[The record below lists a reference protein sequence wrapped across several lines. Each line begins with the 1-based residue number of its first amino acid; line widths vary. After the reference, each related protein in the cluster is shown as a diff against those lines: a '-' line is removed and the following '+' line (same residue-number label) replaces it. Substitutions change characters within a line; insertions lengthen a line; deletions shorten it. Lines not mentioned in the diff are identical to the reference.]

1 MRSHATLWTVALA
14 VACLMTTTSGQ
25 LTGCVSDIMFV
36 LDASVSVGQT
46 NFNNLKTD
54 VEIFINN
61 TFANYPNT
69 RVGFLV
75 YGTSVTIFSSLTG
88 QSSQT
93 ALLTSLRGAPYPQNA
108 QENTHIGI
116 NTAASFLNSNGRAG
130 SPKVMVVITDS
141 ISDDQAATITAASNA
156 RNAGITVHV
165 IGVEASVA
173 GSASLLDTFRQE
185 LQQIASSPSLVT
197 GLAGYSNVSTALG
210 NLPNTICRVEIINN
224 MVSQTVFTSQTVI
237 LSVSLNQ
244 NGITGGIWRKNGGSL
259 PNDGRI
265 SVTIDNQVQR
275 LTILNAQLSDA
286 ATYSFAIA
294 GQSRSATISVT
305 AGVFTWTSSQTRTI
319 GGTATITVN
328 LVNGNC
334 NLGTWS
340 RNNVV
345 VTPGGRIS
353 YTRSS
358 NCVSHTL
365 TITNVQLSDQGTY
378 IFTYNGQQVSS
389 VLTVSTSSAPVN
401 GGFSAWTQ
409 WSQPPCSV
417 TCGTAATKTVFRT
430 RTCDNPEPLN
440 GGANCTGQFRENAVT
455 NCGLVGCPVNGGVT
469 QWTTWNSAS
478 VACPVTCGT
487 SAQKTTER
495 RRTCT
500 NPIPVN
506 GGVFCS
512 ETLLETRTESCGLTN
527 ACPTVVNGGVSEWGS
542 WTNPACNVTCGTS
555 ATKLIQRFRT
565 CTNPPPSGGG
575 AVCVENLVES
585 TVVNCGLTGCP
596 VNGGLSEWGQWNTAT
611 ASCPFTC
618 GFSATK
624 IVNRFR
630 QCNNPPPTNGGLS
643 CTGALVESRTDSCGL
658 AVACP
663 TAVNGGVGQ
672 WSSWNTATVNCPVT
686 CGVFAVKTISRNRL
700 CNNPPPSNGGRDC
713 LENLIETTQVN
724 CGLIGCPVDGGVSEW
739 ESWNTNSVQCPETCG
754 VTATKV
760 IERIRRCNNPAPSN
774 GGRSCTEALVQTS
787 TASCGTPACPVPI
800 NGGVSQWGTWSDPGC
815 SVTCGEATKV
825 ITRTRTCTNP
835 IPSNGG
841 QFCQEALSQS
851 TQVSCGLVGCPVNG
865 GVGQWGQWSA
875 STCTVTCGSTA
886 TYQAT
891 RRRECNNPIPANGG
905 SFCSQP
911 LTETTPLSCGLPA
924 CPVAVDGGV
933 SQWSAFNDP
942 GCSVTCGSTATK
954 FITRT
959 RLCNSPPPS
968 NGGRDCETIGLPL
981 VQTNE
986 VNCGLVDC
994 PVAGGVSE
1002 WGQWSIPACNVTCGV
1017 TAVRTITRTRTCT
1030 NPPPSNG
1037 GAFCAESLTNS
1048 ALRSCGLG
1056 ACPVAVDGGLS
1067 QWTQWTVVPCTRSC
1081 GSFTT
1086 LATRVR
1092 QCNNPAPSNGGRD
1105 CTGSTFQ
1112 TETRSCGLPLCPING
1127 GLTQWTQWSIPA
1139 CTVTCGTTATR
1150 TVTRTR
1156 SCTNPVPQ
1164 FGGSDCTGLG
1174 NTFETEVR
1182 NCGFT
1187 ACPINGGLSQWTQW
1201 SVPACSVTC
1210 GSAATRTVT
1219 RTRSCT
1225 NPVPQF
1231 GGRDCTGLGNTFE
1244 TEVRNCGLSPC
1255 PTDGGLST
1263 WTQWSIPQ
1271 CSVTCGQT
1279 ATRTVTRTRSCTNPV
1294 PSDGGRDCTGLGA
1307 TFQSEERNC
1316 GLNPCPINGGLTQW
1330 TQWSVPACSVTCGSS
1345 ATLTVTRTRS
1355 CSNPVPQF
1363 GGSDCTGLGN
1373 LFESLVRSCGLTAC
1387 PTDGGLSTWTQWS
1400 IPQCSVTCGQT
1411 ATRTV
1416 TRTRSCTNPVPSDG
1430 GRDCTGLG
1438 ATFQSEQR
1446 NCGLNPCPIDGG
1458 VTQWTQWNDPACSV
1472 TCGTFA
1478 TKTVTRTR
1486 TCTNPTPQFGGRSC
1500 TETLVENT
1508 VRNCNLAACIVNGG
1522 ISQWTEWVVPQCL
1535 VTCGTSLSVT
1545 ATRQR
1550 FCNNPPPS
1558 NGGLNCTETR
1568 VERQIRSCG
1577 LSPCP
1582 VNGGVSQWTTWSETS
1597 CGFTCGVNVFKTA
1610 TRQRFC
1616 NNPFPAFG
1624 GRNCSE
1630 SLFQSEQRNCGFS
1643 PCPIDGG
1650 VSQWTEWSIPPC
1662 GVTCGSTAT
1671 RTVNRVRFCNNP
1683 FPQYG
1688 GLNCTQTLAESQI
1701 RNCGLPTCAVDGGF
1715 NQWSQWSLGPCPAT
1729 CGSGFT
1735 RSATRF
1741 RICNSPTPRDGGANC
1756 TGEFTQ
1762 STNRNCFL
1770 VPCPIDGGLTFWSQ
1784 WSVPNC
1790 PFTCGTNIFR
1800 TAVRTRSCTNP
1811 IPQNGGLNCTGSRF
1825 ESESRSCN
1833 LPSCPVDGAVS
1844 SWTEWTGPACV
1855 LTCGTSATRTVTRS
1869 RTCSN
1874 PAPSSGGQG
1883 CSEVLFQ
1890 STSRSCGFPDCPVDG
1905 GLSQWT
1911 QWNDPPCSVT
1921 CGPSATK
1928 VVSRSRL
1935 CNSPAPAH
1943 GGRPCTGLLSESE
1956 SRTCGLGNCPVPG
1969 GVTQWTQWS
1978 DPECPVTCGSS
1989 ARKTVERTRT
1999 CTNPRP
2005 QFGGRDC
2012 IEPLRETA
2020 TRLCGNTDCPVD
2032 GGLTQW
2038 TQWNDPPCPFT
2049 CGTAAT
2055 KRVQRTRTCSNP
2067 APQNNGKPCV
2077 GNLTEESIRP
2087 CNLGACPVVVL
2098 GLCRTAQQINGVG
2111 YRYHPTDCDK
2121 YLQCYYN
2128 PSGYTIGVYRSC
2140 PFGYYWDQRTLRCD
2154 FPWRVSCPLEKCNG
2168 SCVANYNMEGSCR
2181 AHWTCEKGLSRGE
2194 CCPMGFRYVVGQGCR
2209 PDFYCR
2215 DVCPTPC
2222 ASRDVCDKRPDWG
2235 SNPMSYNISVGLL
2248 GWMRTSCVQG
2258 TYFDL
2263 MDCGCGIPMNASC
2276 TPDYSLDFNNNN
2288 ALTTQASWLNAQDVS
2303 ILDGYAIFNGI
2314 GHMFFNISQKA
2325 PAVDCPL
2332 IVRFRF
2338 SESQAIIG
2346 RRILV
2351 STSDCYKS
2359 NTLVI
2364 AIDQNSVIF
2373 ELTSVYGQLIN
2384 MPVSLAGFSTFEW
2397 KTVTMVYDGKMITG
2411 VVESANLKYM
2421 QQQFAPETSIMQCG
2435 MRFASDGSMSTAERF
2450 IGNLD
2455 SISVYRC
2462 NPGNLY

>member
-14 VACLMTTTSGQ
+14 VTCLMTTTRGQ
-25 LTGCVSDIMFV
+25 LTGCVSDILFV
-36 LDASVSVGQT
+36 LDASVSIGET

-54 VEIFINN
+54 FEVFINN
-61 TFANYPNT
+61 MFANYPNT
-69 RVGFLV
+69 RVGYLV
-75 YGTSVTIFSSLTG
+75 YGTSITIFSSLTA

-156 RNAGITVHV
+156 RNAGITVYV
-165 IGVEASVA
+165 IGVEASVT

-275 LTILNAQLSDA
+275 LTIINAQLSDA

-294 GQSRSATISVT
+294 GLSRSATISVT
-305 AGVFTWTSSQTRTI
+305 AGVFTWTSRQTRTI
-319 GGTATITVN
+319 GGTATIIVN

-345 VTPGGRIS
+345 VTTGGRIS

-378 IFTYNGQQVSS
+378 VFTYNGQQVSS

-527 ACPTVVNGGVSEWGS
+527 ACPTVVNGGVTEWGS

-611 ASCPFTC
+611 GSCPFTC

-624 IVNRFR
+624 TVNRFR
-630 QCNNPPPTNGGLS
+630 QCNNPPPTNGGLP

-672 WSSWNTATVNCPVT
+672 WSAWNTATVNCPVT
-686 CGVFAVKTISRNRL
+686 CGVFAVKTISRSRL

-713 LENLIETTQVN
+713 LENLVETTQVN

-774 GGRSCTEALVQTS
+774 GGRSCPEALVQTS

-800 NGGVSQWGTWSDPGC
+800 NGGVSQWGAWSDPGC

-835 IPSNGG
+835 PPSNGG
-841 QFCQEALSQS
+841 QFCQEALSQLTRVSCGLVGCPGCVSDIMFVLDASVSIGETNFNNLKTDFEVFINNTFANYPNTRVGYLVYGTSITIFSSLTAQSSQTALLTSLRGAPYPQNAQENTHIGINTTASFLNSNGRAGSPKVMVVITDSISDDQAATITAASNAKNSGITVYVIGVEASVAGSASLLDTFRRGLQQIASSPSLVTVLASYSNVS
-851 TQVSCGLVGCPVNG
+851 TALGNLPNTICRVEIINNMVSQTVFTSQTIILSVSLNQNGITGGIWRKNGGSLPIDGRISVTIDNQVQRLTIINAQLSDAATYSFAIAGQSRSAIVSVTAVNSGLTEWGSWTNPACNVTCGTSATKLIQRFRTCTNPPPSGGGAVCVENLVESTVVNCGLTGCPVDGGLSEWGQWNTATASCPFTCGFSATKIVNRFRQCNNPPPTNGGLSCIRALVESRTDSCGLAVACPIAVNGGVGQWSAWNTATVNCPVTCGVFAVKTISRSRLCNNPPPSNGGRDCLENLVETTQVNCGLIGCPVDGGVSEWESWNTNSVQCPETCGVSAIKVIERIRRCNNPAPSNGGRSCPEALVQTSTASCGTPACPVPINGGVSQWGAWSDPGCSVTCGEATKVITRTRTCTNPPPSNGGQFCQEALSQLTRVSCGLVGCPVNG

-891 RRRECNNPIPANGG
+891 RRRECTNPIPANGG
-905 SFCSQP
+905 RFCSQP

-1112 TETRSCGLPLCPING
+1112 TETRSCGLPLCRING
-1127 GLTQWTQWSIPA
+1127 GLSQWTQWSIPA
-1139 CTVTCGTTATR
+1139 CTVTCGTT
-1150 TVTRTR
+1150 
-1156 SCTNPVPQ
+1156 
-1164 FGGSDCTGLG
+1164 
-1174 NTFETEVR
+1174 E
-1182 NCGFT
+1182 
-1187 ACPINGGLSQWTQW
+1187 
-1201 SVPACSVTC
+1201 
-1210 GSAATRTVT
+1210 TRTVT

-1294 PSDGGRDCTGLGA
+1294 PSDCTGLGA

-1316 GLNPCPINGGLTQW
+1316 GLNPCPINGGLSQW
-1330 TQWSVPACSVTCGSS
+1330 TQWSVPACSVTCGST

-1438 ATFQSEQR
+1438 TTFQSEQR
-1446 NCGLNPCPIDGG
+1446 SCGLNPCPIDGG

-1486 TCTNPTPQFGGRSC
+1486 TCTNPTPQFGGRGC

-1508 VRNCNLAACIVNGG
+1508 VRNCNLAACIVNGV

-1568 VERQIRSCG
+1568 VESQIRSCG

-1582 VNGGVSQWTTWSETS
+1582 VL
-1597 CGFTCGVNVFKTA
+1597 CRC
-1610 TRQRFC
+1610 
-1616 NNPFPAFG
+1616 
-1624 GRNCSE
+1624 
-1630 SLFQSEQRNCGFS
+1630 EQ
-1643 PCPIDGG
+1643 
-1650 VSQWTEWSIPPC
+1650 
-1662 GVTCGSTAT
+1662 
-1671 RTVNRVRFCNNP
+1671 
-1683 FPQYG
+1683 
-1688 GLNCTQTLAESQI
+1688 
-1701 RNCGLPTCAVDGGF
+1701 
-1715 NQWSQWSLGPCPAT
+1715 
-1729 CGSGFT
+1729 
-1735 RSATRF
+1735 
-1741 RICNSPTPRDGGANC
+1741 
-1756 TGEFTQ
+1756 
-1762 STNRNCFL
+1762 
-1770 VPCPIDGGLTFWSQ
+1770 
-1784 WSVPNC
+1784 
-1790 PFTCGTNIFR
+1790 IFR
-1800 TAVRTRSCTNP
+1800 
-1811 IPQNGGLNCTGSRF
+1811 
-1825 ESESRSCN
+1825 
-1833 LPSCPVDGAVS
+1833 
-1844 SWTEWTGPACV
+1844 
-1855 LTCGTSATRTVTRS
+1855 
-1869 RTCSN
+1869 
-1874 PAPSSGGQG
+1874 
-1883 CSEVLFQ
+1883 
-1890 STSRSCGFPDCPVDG
+1890 
-1905 GLSQWT
+1905 
-1911 QWNDPPCSVT
+1911 
-1921 CGPSATK
+1921 
-1928 VVSRSRL
+1928 
-1935 CNSPAPAH
+1935 H
-1943 GGRPCTGLLSESE
+1943 
-1956 SRTCGLGNCPVPG
+1956 
-1969 GVTQWTQWS
+1969 
-1978 DPECPVTCGSS
+1978 
-1989 ARKTVERTRT
+1989 
-1999 CTNPRP
+1999 
-2005 QFGGRDC
+2005 
-2012 IEPLRETA
+2012 
-2020 TRLCGNTDCPVD
+2020 
-2032 GGLTQW
+2032 
-2038 TQWNDPPCPFT
+2038 
-2049 CGTAAT
+2049 
-2055 KRVQRTRTCSNP
+2055 
-2067 APQNNGKPCV
+2067 
-2077 GNLTEESIRP
+2077 
-2087 CNLGACPVVVL
+2087 
-2098 GLCRTAQQINGVG
+2098 
-2111 YRYHPTDCDK
+2111 
-2121 YLQCYYN
+2121 
-2128 PSGYTIGVYRSC
+2128 
-2140 PFGYYWDQRTLRCD
+2140 
-2154 FPWRVSCPLEKCNG
+2154 
-2168 SCVANYNMEGSCR
+2168 
-2181 AHWTCEKGLSRGE
+2181 
-2194 CCPMGFRYVVGQGCR
+2194 
-2209 PDFYCR
+2209 
-2215 DVCPTPC
+2215 
-2222 ASRDVCDKRPDWG
+2222 
-2235 SNPMSYNISVGLL
+2235 
-2248 GWMRTSCVQG
+2248 
-2258 TYFDL
+2258 
-2263 MDCGCGIPMNASC
+2263 
-2276 TPDYSLDFNNNN
+2276 
-2288 ALTTQASWLNAQDVS
+2288 VS
-2303 ILDGYAIFNGI
+2303 IT
-2314 GHMFFNISQKA
+2314 K
-2325 PAVDCPL
+2325 
-2332 IVRFRF
+2332 
-2338 SESQAIIG
+2338 
-2346 RRILV
+2346 
-2351 STSDCYKS
+2351 
-2359 NTLVI
+2359 
-2364 AIDQNSVIF
+2364 
-2373 ELTSVYGQLIN
+2373 
-2384 MPVSLAGFSTFEW
+2384 
-2397 KTVTMVYDGKMITG
+2397 
-2411 VVESANLKYM
+2411 
-2421 QQQFAPETSIMQCG
+2421 
-2435 MRFASDGSMSTAERF
+2435 
-2450 IGNLD
+2450 
-2455 SISVYRC
+2455 
-2462 NPGNLY
+2462 